1 MIGYEFVYKH
11 KHELL
16 RLKLKLVKVAQI
28 KKNSCLNLILSYVY
42 INIMKW

>member
-16 RLKLKLVKVAQI
+16 RLKLKFVKVAQT
-28 KKNSCLNLILSYVY
+28 KKSNCLNLILSCVY